1 MLAMINDIPMHLRN
15 PRLLSLAIYLSLGV
29 LISMSLVLV
38 QSAFAK
44 VTIAVLC
51 LTFALVHTFQF
62 PKVSVAR
69 HRIMYFVVQTCL
81 VTSMM
86 VVSHTNDPFNLLFYI
101 LTVQAILVMSSRA
114 AIAWIALFFVLA
126 SGVAL
131 WTRGTDG
138 LTSILFSI
146 AAFVF
151 TAVYGHTIR
160 QVELARHQ
168 NEHLLGD
175 LRAAQEQV
183 QALAVAEERNRL
195 ARDLHDSAKQQAFA
209 LSAQLD
215 AVQSLIG
222 RDQSA
227 AERHLDQAVQLADTL
242 RQELA
247 ALILDLRPPA
257 LGNLSLA
264 EAVRQYAAEWSQQS
278 MITAN
283 VRVQGQRALPPEV
296 ERTLFRVAQEALAN
310 VARHS
315 QAQTVTVGLGYT
327 EDGVALTIHDD
338 GQGFATDR
346 IAAGVGLHSMRER
359 AATLPDGRLT
369 LDTAPGRGT
378 RVTVQCHV

>member
-1 MLAMINDIPMHLRN
+1 MMAMTNEIPMHLRN

-29 LISMSLVLV
+29 LMSMSLVLV
-38 QSAFAK
+38 ESAAAK
-44 VTIAVLC
+44 ATIAVLC
-51 LTFALVHTFQF
+51 VAFALVHTFQF
-62 PKVSVAR
+62 PKVTATR
-69 HRIMYFVVQTCL
+69 HRILYFAVQTCL
-81 VTSMM
+81 VTAMM
-86 VVSHTNDPFNLLFYI
+86 FVSDTNDPFNLLFYI
-101 LTVQAILVMSSRA
+101 LTVQAILVLSGRA
-114 AIAWIALFFVLA
+114 AIAWIVLFFVLA
-126 SGVAL
+126 SGAAL

-138 LTSILFSI
+138 ILSILFSI

-151 TAVYGHTIR
+151 TAVYGYTIR

-168 NEHLLGD
+168 NEHLLGE
-175 LRAAQEQV
+175 LRAAQQ
-183 QALAVAEERNRL
+183 QLQSLAVADERNRL

-215 AVQSLIG
+215 AVQSLIR

-227 AERHLDQAVQLADTL
+227 AERHLAQAVQLADTL

-257 LGNLSLA
+257 LGTLSLG
-264 EAVRQYAAEWSQQS
+264 EAVRQYAEEWSQHS
-278 MITAN
+278 LIAAN

-296 ERTLFRVAQEALAN
+296 ERALFRVAQEALAN

-315 QAQTVTVGLGYT
+315 QAQTVTIGLGYM
-327 EDGVALTIHDD
+327 EDGVALTIQDD
-338 GQGFATDR
+338 GQGFAPDR
-346 IAAGVGLHSMRER
+346 IAPGVGLHSMRER
-359 AATLPDGRLT
+359 AATLPDGLLT